1 MATSVSF
8 VLNATGG
15 IFVDWLH
22 KHTATLPYET
32 FPTEKGWLALQPV
45 RPAQLANVWAC
56 EGEYVLC
63 KNGVEVHHPI
73 GAVLEFEL
81 TPLASE
87 RTEVTATCK
96 QPVVLPFFGGL
107 LAAIGKRWPES
118 GLSPAPGA
126 EPAEAHPGPAG
137 ESQPV
142 AKGEPKPPVRSLR
155 LPDYERHKAI
165 WQAIALTW
173 NRYRSYAK
181 CRALL
186 QDKHKD
192 LLGPRHNISDKTL
205 RRIIEEGQ
213 EGLLDAILTT

>member
-87 RTEVTATCK
+87 RLEIAATCK
-96 QPVVLPFFGGL
+96 QPVVLGYFTTL
-107 LAAIGKRWPES
+107 LTEIGQRWPES
-118 GLSPAPGA
+118 GLSPAPAA
-126 EPAEAHPGPAG
+126 EPAEAQPSPAG
-137 ESQPV
+137 GSQPE
-142 AKGEPKPPVRSLR
+142 AKGEPTASLPKNTVLLL
-155 LPDYERHKAI
+155 LPDYRSQLPAVYRQWLAEHGTRPTYEDLAETLAVSPDTIKRRVQDLKA
-165 WQAIALTW
+165 
-173 NRYRSYAK
+173 
-181 CRALL
+181 
-186 QDKHKD
+186 
-192 LLGPRHNISDKTL
+192 LGDPWPPC
-205 RRIIEEGQ
+205 
-213 EGLLDAILTT
+213 